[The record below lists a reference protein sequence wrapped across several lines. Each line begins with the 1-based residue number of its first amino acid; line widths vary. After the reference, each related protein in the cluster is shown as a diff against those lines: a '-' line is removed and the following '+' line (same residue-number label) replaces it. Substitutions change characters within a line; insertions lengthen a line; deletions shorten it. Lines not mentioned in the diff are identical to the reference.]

1 MLKSEEQRLI
11 RNAARGDRDAAGAI
25 IRAHQKSVYAYLLRM
40 SGRPDVAEDVTQE
53 AFVRVLMN
61 LDRFDP
67 RYRFSTWV
75 FTIARR
81 LYVNACQKHKP
92 AFDTDIVDGWQ
103 GSPCR
108 PERPVEGSEQA
119 DWTRKS
125 LDDALAQLSTQQRE
139 ILVLFHQMDWPIA
152 LIAKH
157 VGMPE
162 GTVKSHLHRGRRRM
176 REYLNEQTMFADHEW
191 EVWA

>member
-1 MLKSEEQRLI
+1 MLKAEEQRLI
-11 RNAARGDRDAAGAI
+11 KKAARGDRDAAGAI

-103 GSPCR
+103 SSPCR
-108 PERPVEGSEQA
+108 PERPVEGDEQS
-119 DWTRKS
+119 DWTRAS
-125 LDDALAQLSTQQRE
+125 LDDALSQLSTQQRE

-176 REYLNEQTMFADHEW
+176 REYLNEQKMFAEHEW
-191 EVWA
+191 EVWT